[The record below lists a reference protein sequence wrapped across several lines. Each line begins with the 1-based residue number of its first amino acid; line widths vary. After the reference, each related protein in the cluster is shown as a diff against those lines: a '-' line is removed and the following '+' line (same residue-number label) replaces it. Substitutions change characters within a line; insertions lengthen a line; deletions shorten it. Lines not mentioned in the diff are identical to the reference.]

1 MDNNINSGWSN
12 QNVESDVNVISVF
25 IQIFIYAL
33 FLYFVY
39 IGFKYSII
47 YLGETYRSI
56 LSFIN

>member
-39 IGFKYSII
+39 IGFKYTII